1 MLFWLRHRRAR
12 AAIEAE
18 LRARGSRRVELSASV
33 PSLTIR
39 FLVDYYPAG
48 PRFRGEAGVSYL
60 LEGGGHAVLF
70 DLGWN
75 ARRERPSPLAANLA
89 ARGVDPPRTEGIFLS
104 HNHLDH
110 VGGAREQRR
119 RVPDTRQ
126 LPAELRA
133 GTLWSPV
140 ALEATALP
148 CRVLPEPEE
157 ILPGWLSTG
166 ALPAHLYFLGLLRE
180 QALLVRVAGRG
191 LTLVT
196 GCGHPG
202 ILEMVR
208 LARSLTGLPVTDV
221 VGGLHLVVSRGRT
234 AAQKVIAANQP
245 PWALL
250 DEAGVRRIG
259 EGLRREGVL
268 SIAPSAHDSCDRALE
283 ILRAIFGNDFHEV
296 RAGGVLTISAA
307 APERREEASA

>member
-18 LRARGSRRVELSASV
+18 LRSRGARHVELSGSV

-39 FLVDYYPAG
+39 FLVDYYPASA
-48 PRFRGEAGVSYL
+48 RFHGEAGVSYL

-89 ARGVDPPRTEGIFLS
+89 ALGVDPPPTEGIFLS

-119 RVPDTRQ
+119 RVPDTGQ
-126 LPAELRA
+126 LPAELIA

-148 CRVLPEPEE
+148 CRVLEDPEE

-180 QALLVRVAGRG
+180 QALLVDVAGRG
-191 LTLVT
+191 LTLVS

-202 ILEMVR
+202 IVEMVR
-208 LARSLTGLPVTDV
+208 LARALTGRPVTDV
-221 VGGLHLVVSRGRT
+221 VGGLHLVVSHGRT
-234 AAQKVIAANQP
+234 AAQKVIAASQP

-250 DEAGVRRIG
+250 DEEGARRIG

-283 ILRAIFGNDFHEV
+283 ILRAIFAEGYHEV
-296 RAGGVLTISAA
+296 RAGEALTIAA
-307 APERREEASA
+307 TAPDQREEAHA